1 MTQIQE
7 SLNVISPETIS
18 PRLNK
23 YLTQIDR
30 LNIPQ
35 YVQLEEEAQ
44 QNINNNLNQ
53 LPQFTPKMIMP
64 PSMMQINPQLIQIA
78 QLAQSNPIQQQD
90 QYINDNSK

>member
-44 QNINNNLNQ
+44 QNIKSI
-53 LPQFTPKMIMP
+53 T
-64 PSMMQINPQLIQIA
+64 SINT
-78 QLAQSNPIQQQD
+78 SND
-90 QYINDNSK
+90 DATINDANKSSINSNSSISSI

>member
-7 SLNVISPETIS
+7 SLNVISPEAIS
-18 PRLNK
+18 HRLNK

-53 LPQFTPKMIMP
+53 LPQLTPQMMMP
-64 PSMMQINPQLIQIA
+64 PSMMQINPQLIQIV

>member
-53 LPQFTPKMIMP
+53 LPQLTPQMIMP

-78 QLAQSNPIQQQD
+78 QLAQSHPIQQQE

>member
-35 YVQLEEEAQ
+35 YVQLEEVAQ

-53 LPQFTPKMIMP
+53 LPQLTPQMMMP

>member
-44 QNINNNLNQ
+44 QNLNNNLNQ
-53 LPQFTPKMIMP
+53 LPQLTPQMMMP

-78 QLAQSNPIQQQD
+78 QLAQFNPIQQQE